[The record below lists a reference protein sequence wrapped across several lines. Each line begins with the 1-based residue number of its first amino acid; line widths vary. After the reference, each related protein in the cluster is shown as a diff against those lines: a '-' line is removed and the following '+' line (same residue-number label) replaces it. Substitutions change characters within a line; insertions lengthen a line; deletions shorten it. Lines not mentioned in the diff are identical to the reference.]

1 MLRFTGLQRIG
12 HDWATELEL
21 ELEKLSDFLIKHK
34 SFCCYCYCHSS
45 FLFQLFIFLHFFSF
59 FSLTSSSSLFYIVFV
74 FFSFFFSSV
83 FASVLQGELLLYW
96 FSFNSKRKLL
106 WGFPGSSTDEESSCN
121 EGDTNLIPGL
131 GRCPGGGK
139 DHPLY
144 YSGLGNSMNCI
155 VWTGLYSPLTVYS
168 PWGRKELDLTERLSL
183 SLNSITAELCSC
195 IYEWT
200 KTTP

>member
-1 MLRFTGLQRIG
+1 MLL
-12 HDWATELEL
+12 LL
-21 ELEKLSDFLIKHK
+21 LPVLLSPPTLYFSSFFLI
-34 SFCCYCYCHSS
+34 
-45 FLFQLFIFLHFFSF
+45 

-106 WGFPGSSTDEESSCN
+106 WGFPGSSADEESSCN
-121 EGDTNLIPGL
+121 EGDMNSIPGL

-139 DHPLY
+139 DHPLHY
-144 YSGLGNSMNCI
+144 PGLENSTNCI

-168 PWGRKELDLTERLSL
+168 PWGHKELDLTERLSL
-183 SLNSITAELCSC
+183 SLSLLS
-195 IYEWT
+195 
-200 KTTP
+200 KK